1 MPRTVRD
8 SVAPIV
14 LWRVN
19 AGNLGAMYRPL
30 AGDCQRKKRRKISR
44 KRGKCQEV
52 DERGSV
58 KKKNTGG
65 PRDRPRASRGEQG
78 GRCCKCSK
86 ECGGPVGV
94 VGRWSR
100 GG

>member
-8 SVAPIV
+8 SLAPIV

-30 AGDCQRKKRRKISR
+30 AGDYQRKNA
-44 KRGKCQEV
+44 GKFLVNVGKGREL
-52 DERGSV
+52 DGRGSA

>member
-1 MPRTVRD
+1 MQGTWGQCT
-8 SVAPIV
+8 APWQV
-14 LWRVN
+14 TTSAKN
-19 AGNLGAMYRPL
+19 AGKFLINV
-30 AGDCQRKKRRKISR
+30 
-44 KRGKCQEV
+44 GKGREV
-52 DERGSV
+52 DERGSA